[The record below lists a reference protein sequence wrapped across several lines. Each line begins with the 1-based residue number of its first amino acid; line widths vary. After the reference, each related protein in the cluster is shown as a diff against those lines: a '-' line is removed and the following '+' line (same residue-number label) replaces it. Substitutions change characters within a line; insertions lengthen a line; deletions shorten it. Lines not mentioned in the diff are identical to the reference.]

1 MIAVLLAVLKG
12 IGILL
17 LVLLILLLLLLVVPV
32 VIDAEYR
39 PDAPRVWVCILG
51 IPIRVWPKPWWLR
64 RLTERGE
71 EEEPA
76 PEPAPQKPSPTPAP
90 APSQPAPEASPQPA
104 PAQTAAPPSAA
115 PSSQMP
121 PSGPSPKAKPAPPPA
136 QAAPTAPPPSQK
148 LPGEGKVSRLLHTL
162 SAAGAAARVACKGIW
177 VSLWVEWPVQGQDA
191 ADTALSAGKWNA
203 RVGALCAL
211 AANLFQFRL
220 RRLYFAPDFL
230 GSYKQ
235 QGHIRLRVA
244 ASPVFLLAAAVAFFR
259 QSRSEQ

>member
-39 PDAPRVWVCILG
+39 PDAPRVRVCILG

-71 EEEPA
+71 EDEPV
-76 PEPAPQKPSPTPAP
+76 PEPAPQQPSPTPAP
-90 APSQPAPEASPQPA
+90 APSQPAPQESPQPS
-104 PAQTAAPPSAA
+104 PAQTAA
-115 PSSQMP
+115 P

-148 LPGEGKVSRLLHTL
+148 LPGEGKVSRLLHML

-191 ADTALSAGKWNA
+191 ADTALSAGRWNA

-259 QSRSEQ
+259 QSRSKQ

>member
-17 LVLLILLLLLLVVPV
+17 LVLLVLLLLLLVVPV

-39 PDAPRVWVCILG
+39 PDAPRVRVCILG

-64 RLTERGE
+64 RLTEGGE
-71 EEEPA
+71 EEEPT
-76 PEPAPQKPSPTPAP
+76 PEPAPQQPSPTPAP
-90 APSQPAPEASPQPA
+90 APSQPAPQESPQPS
-104 PAQTAAPPSAA
+104 PAQPAS
-115 PSSQMP
+115 P
-121 PSGPSPKAKPAPPPA
+121 PSGPSPKSKPAPPPA

-148 LPGEGKVSRLLHTL
+148 LPGEGKVSRLLHML

-191 ADTALSAGKWNA
+191 ADTALSAGRWNA

-244 ASPVFLLAAAVAFFR
+244 ASPVFLLAAVVAFFR
-259 QSRSEQ
+259 QSRSKQ

>member
-17 LVLLILLLLLLVVPV
+17 LVLLLLLLLLLVVPV

-39 PDAPRVWVCILG
+39 PDAPRVRVRILG

-76 PEPAPQKPSPTPAP
+76 PEPAPQQPSPPPAP
-90 APSQPAPEASPQPA
+90 APAASQSAPAPASPQPA
-104 PAQTAAPPSAA
+104 PAQTAAPPSGT
-115 PSSQMP
+115 P
-121 PSGPSPKAKPAPPPA
+121 PKSKPAPPPV
-136 QAAPTAPPPSQK
+136 QAAPTAPPPAQE
-148 LPGEGKVSRLLHTL
+148 LPGEGKVSRLLHML

-191 ADTALSAGKWNA
+191 ADTALSAAKWNA

-230 GSYKQ
+230 GAYKE
-235 QGHIRLRVA
+235 QGRIRLRVA

-259 QSRSEQ
+259 QSRSKQ

>member
-17 LVLLILLLLLLVVPV
+17 LALLVLLLLLLVVPV

-39 PDAPRVWVCILG
+39 PDAPRVRVYILG
-51 IPIRVWPKPWWLR
+51 IPIRVWPEPWWLR
-64 RLTERGE
+64 RPAGRGE
-71 EEEPA
+71 KEPPA
-76 PEPAPQKPSPTPAP
+76 PEPAPHKPFPPPSPAP
-90 APSQPAPEASPQPA
+90 APSQPAPEPVSPPPS
-104 PAQTAAPPSAA
+104 PAQTAAPPS
-115 PSSQMP
+115 PQTP
-121 PSGPSPKAKPAPPPA
+121 PPGPPPKSKPAPPP
-136 QAAPTAPPPSQK
+136 PSQE

-191 ADTALSAGKWNA
+191 ADTALSAGRWNA

-211 AANLFQFRL
+211 AANLFRFRL

-230 GSYKQ
+230 GSCKQ
-235 QGHIRLRVA
+235 QGRIRLRVA

-259 QSRSEQ
+259 QNQPGQ

>member
-17 LVLLILLLLLLVVPV
+17 LVLLVLLLLLLVVPV

-39 PDAPRVWVCILG
+39 PDAPRVRVRILG
-51 IPIRVWPKPWWLR
+51 IPLRVWPKPWWLR

-71 EEEPA
+71 EEAPA
-76 PEPAPQKPSPTPAP
+76 PEPAPQNPSPPPAP
-90 APSQPAPEASPQPA
+90 APTPSQPAPEASPQPA
-104 PAQTAAPPSAA
+104 PAQSA
-115 PSSQMP
+115 PSSQTP
-121 PSGPSPKAKPAPPPA
+121 PSGPPPKPASPPA
-136 QAAPTAPPPSQK
+136 QTPPPSQE
-148 LPGEGKVSRLLHTL
+148 LPGEGKISRLLHML

-177 VSLWVEWPVQGQDA
+177 VSLWVEWPVQGEDA
-191 ADTALSAGKWNA
+191 ADTALSAGRWNA

-230 GSYKQ
+230 GSCKQ

-244 ASPVFLLAAAVAFFR
+244 ASPVFLLVAAVVFFR

>member
-17 LVLLILLLLLLVVPV
+17 LVLLVLLLLLLVVPV

-39 PDAPRVWVCILG
+39 PDAPRVRVHILG
-51 IPIRVWPKPWWLR
+51 IPVRVWPKPWWLR

-76 PEPAPQKPSPTPAP
+76 PPQKPPQPAP
-90 APSQPAPEASPQPA
+90 APSQPAP
-104 PAQTAAPPSAA
+104 AQTAVPPPPQAPLPGT
-115 PSSQMP
+115 P
-121 PSGPSPKAKPAPPPA
+121 PKPAPPPP
-136 QAAPTAPPPSQK
+136 AAPSAPPPSQQ
-148 LPGEGKVSRLLHTL
+148 LPGEGKISRLLHTL

-177 VSLWVEWPVQGQDA
+177 VSLWVEWPVEGQDA

-211 AANLFQFRL
+211 AAHLFRFRL

-230 GSYKQ
+230 GACKQ

>member
-1 MIAVLLAVLKG
+1 M
-12 IGILL
+12 
-17 LVLLILLLLLLVVPV
+17 
-32 VIDAEYR
+32 
-39 PDAPRVWVCILG
+39 
-51 IPIRVWPKPWWLR
+51 
-64 RLTERGE
+64 
-71 EEEPA
+71 
-76 PEPAPQKPSPTPAP
+76 
-90 APSQPAPEASPQPA
+90 
-104 PAQTAAPPSAA
+104 
-115 PSSQMP
+115 
-121 PSGPSPKAKPAPPPA
+121 
-136 QAAPTAPPPSQK
+136 
-148 LPGEGKVSRLLHTL
+148 L

-191 ADTALSAGKWNA
+191 ADTALSAGRWNA

-259 QSRSEQ
+259 QSRSKQ

>member
-17 LVLLILLLLLLVVPV
+17 LVLLVLLLLLLVVPV

-39 PDAPRVWVCILG
+39 PDAPCVRVHILG
-51 IPIRVWPKPWWLR
+51 IPVRVWPKPWWLR

-71 EEEPA
+71 EEESA
-76 PEPAPQKPSPTPAP
+76 PPPQKPPQPAP
-90 APSQPAPEASPQPA
+90 APSQPAP
-104 PAQTAAPPSAA
+104 AQTAVPPPPQAPLPGT
-115 PSSQMP
+115 P
-121 PSGPSPKAKPAPPPA
+121 PKPAPPPP
-136 QAAPTAPPPSQK
+136 AAPSAPPPSQQ
-148 LPGEGKVSRLLHTL
+148 LPGEGKISRLLHTL

-177 VSLWVEWPVQGQDA
+177 VSLWVEWPVEGQDA

-211 AANLFQFRL
+211 AAHLFRFRL

-230 GSYKQ
+230 GACKQ